1 MRRCRQRIKVF
12 EMACLRKIEGVT
24 KRDKLRNSE
33 IQRRL
38 KWKHD
43 VNHRIQQRRL
53 KFFGHV
59 VRMSND
65 RFPHMA
71 TNGYVHGMRSRGKPK
86 KRWSLY
92 EKTVMRWK
100 LIYIPLLTWRMTKD
114 NGGSP
119 WMSCW
124 RMSTRHRHGNK
135 SSKSYRI
142 CQSKGRCIFIACHS
156 HHR

>member
-1 MRRCRQRIKVF
+1 MKAVSQHRIKVF

-43 VNHRIQQRRL
+43 VIQRMQQRRL

-65 RFPHMA
+65 RFPHSFEWICSW
-71 TNGYVHGMRSRGKPK
+71 NEKP
-86 KRWSLY
+86 R
-92 EKTVMRWK
+92 ETEETM
-100 LIYIPLLTWRMTKD
+100 D
-114 NGGSP
+114 
-119 WMSCW
+119 
-124 RMSTRHRHGNK
+124 
-135 SSKSYRI
+135 
-142 CQSKGRCIFIACHS
+142 
-156 HHR
+156 